1 MKYYSHRGIIMK
13 NTPYHIKVKM
23 IVLILFF
30 VGMSIIAYFLSG
42 DIYSL
47 IKDPALLKEW
57 MSVFGSFEV
66 LIFILIQAFQ
76 VVIFIVPGELVE
88 IAAGFL
94 FGTTLGS
101 IYSILGIALGSAASF
116 IIARFL
122 GYDFVRWVVPEQMF
136 NRWDVFINE
145 EKRGGTVLFL
155 LYFIPG
161 TPKDALAYFA
171 GITPV
176 SYLKFIFIS
185 MFARL
190 PAIVFSAYIGAN
202 IEQKNYTTALTVSV
216 IAGIAFLIGFI
227 YRDRIIRWL
236 YQL

>member
-1 MKYYSHRGIIMK
+1 MK

-23 IVLILFF
+23 VVLILFF
-30 VGMSIIAYFLSG
+30 IAIFVLAFFLGG
-42 DIYSL
+42 DIYAL
-47 IKDPALLKEW
+47 IKEPALLKKW
-57 MSVFGSFEV
+57 ISDFGSYHI
-66 LIFILIQAFQ
+66 LMFILVQAVQ
-76 VVIFIVPGELVE
+76 VIIFIVPGELVE
-88 IAAGFL
+88 IGAGYL
-94 FGTTLGS
+94 FGTSLGS
-101 IYSILGIALGSAASF
+101 IYSIIGIAVGSAVSF

-122 GYDFVRWVVPEQMF
+122 GYDFVKKVVPEQVF
-136 NRWDVFINE
+136 NKWDVFINE
-145 EKRGGTVLFL
+145 DRRGGTVLFL

-176 SYLKFIFIS
+176 SYIQFILVS

-202 IEQKNYTTALTVSV
+202 IEQKNYTTAFIVSV
-216 IAGIAFLIGFI
+216 IAGILFLIGFV
-227 YRDRIIRWL
+227 YRDRIIKWL

>member
-1 MKYYSHRGIIMK
+1 MK

-30 VGMSIIAYFLSG
+30 IGISILAFFLRG
-42 DIYSL
+42 DIYAV
-47 IKDPALLKEW
+47 IKDPVLLKNW
-57 MSVFGSFEV
+57 MSVFGSFQ
-66 LIFILIQAFQ
+66 IIMFILIQAVQ
-76 VVIFIVPGELVE
+76 VIVFIVPGELVE

-101 IYSILGIALGSAASF
+101 IYSIIGIAFGSAASF
-116 IIARFL
+116 IIARVL
-122 GYDFVRWVVPEQMF
+122 GYDFVKWVVPEQMF
-136 NRWDVFINE
+136 NRWNIFINE
-145 EKRGGTVLFL
+145 DKRGGTVLFL

-202 IEQKNYTTALTVSV
+202 IEQKEYTNALIVSV

-227 YRDRIIRWL
+227 YRDRIIKWL

>member
-1 MKYYSHRGIIMK
+1 MK
-13 NTPYHIKVKM
+13 NTPYHLKVKM
-23 IVLILFF
+23 IILIIFF
-30 VGMSIIAYFLSG
+30 VSIFLFAFFLSG
-42 DIYSL
+42 DIYSI
-47 IKDPALLKEW
+47 IKDPAMLKKW
-57 MSVFGSFEV
+57 MNNFGTYEV
-66 LIFILIQAFQ
+66 LMFVLIQVFQ

-94 FGTTLGS
+94 FGTALGS
-101 IYSILGIALGSAASF
+101 IYSIIGIALGSAASF
-116 IIARFL
+116 IIARAL
-122 GYDFVRWVVPEQMF
+122 GYEFVKWVVPEQMF
-136 NRWDVFINE
+136 NRWNIFINE
-145 EKRGGTVLFL
+145 DKRGGTVLFL
-155 LYFIPG
+155 LFFIPG

-176 SYLKFIFIS
+176 SYIKFIFIS

-202 IEQKNYTTALTVSV
+202 IEQKEYTNALIVSV

-227 YRDRIIRWL
+227 YRDRIIKWL

>member
-1 MKYYSHRGIIMK
+1 MK

>member
-1 MKYYSHRGIIMK
+1 MK

-30 VGMSIIAYFLSG
+30 IGISILAFFLRG
-42 DIYSL
+42 DIYAV
-47 IKDPALLKEW
+47 IKDPVLLKNW
-57 MSVFGSFEV
+57 MSVFGSFQ
-66 LIFILIQAFQ
+66 IIMFILIQAVQ
-76 VVIFIVPGELVE
+76 VIVFIVPGELVE

-94 FGTTLGS
+94 FGTMLGS
-101 IYSILGIALGSAASF
+101 IYSIIGIAFGSAASF
-116 IIARFL
+116 IIARVL
-122 GYDFVRWVVPEQMF
+122 GYEFVKWVVPEQMF
-136 NRWDVFINE
+136 NRWNIFINE
-145 EKRGGTVLFL
+145 DKRGGTVLFL

-202 IEQKNYTTALTVSV
+202 IEQKEYTNALIVSV

-227 YRDRIIRWL
+227 YRDRIIKWL

>member
-1 MKYYSHRGIIMK
+1 MK

-176 SYLKFIFIS
+176 SYLKFIFVS

>member
-1 MKYYSHRGIIMK
+1 MK

-23 IVLILFF
+23 IVLIAF
-30 VGMSIIAYFLSG
+30 IIVISGLTFLLRG
-42 DIYSL
+42 DIYAI
-47 IKDPALLKEW
+47 IKDPSLLKNW
-57 MSVFGSFEV
+57 MSVFGPFQ
-66 LIFILIQAFQ
+66 IIMFILLQAVQ
-76 VVIFIVPGELVE
+76 VIIFIVPGELVE

-94 FGTTLGS
+94 FGTAWGS
-101 IYSILGIALGSAASF
+101 IYSIIGIALGSAASF
-116 IIARFL
+116 IIARVL
-122 GYDFVRWVVPEQMF
+122 GYDFVKWVVPEQMF
-136 NRWDVFINE
+136 NRWNIFINE
-145 EKRGGTVLFL
+145 DKRGGTVLFL

-202 IEQKNYTTALTVSV
+202 IEQKEYTNALIVSV

-227 YRDRIIRWL
+227 YRDRIIKWL

>member
-1 MKYYSHRGIIMK
+1 MK

-30 VGMSIIAYFLSG
+30 IGISILAFFLRG
-42 DIYSL
+42 DIYAV
-47 IKDPALLKEW
+47 IKDPVLLKNW
-57 MSVFGSFEV
+57 MSVFGSFQ
-66 LIFILIQAFQ
+66 IIMFILIQAVQ
-76 VVIFIVPGELVE
+76 VIIFIVPGELVE

-101 IYSILGIALGSAASF
+101 IYSIIGIAFGSAASF
-116 IIARFL
+116 IIARVL
-122 GYDFVRWVVPEQMF
+122 GYEFVKWVVPEQMF
-136 NRWDVFINE
+136 NRWNIFINE
-145 EKRGGTVLFL
+145 DKRGGTVLFL

-202 IEQKNYTTALTVSV
+202 IEQKEYTNALIVSV

-227 YRDRIIRWL
+227 YRDRIIKWL

>member
-1 MKYYSHRGIIMK
+1 MK
-13 NTPYHIKVKM
+13 NTPYHLKVKM
-23 IVLILFF
+23 IILILFF
-30 VGMSIIAYFLSG
+30 VAIFTLTFLLSG
-42 DIYSL
+42 DIYSI
-47 IKDPALLKEW
+47 IKDPAMLKKW
-57 MSVFGSFEV
+57 MNNFGTYEV
-66 LIFILIQAFQ
+66 LMFVLIQAFQ

-94 FGTTLGS
+94 FGTAWGS
-101 IYSILGIALGSAASF
+101 IYSIIGIALGSAASF
-116 IIARFL
+116 IIARVL
-122 GYDFVRWVVPEQMF
+122 GYEFVKWIVPEQMF
-136 NRWDVFINE
+136 NRWNIFINE
-145 EKRGGTVLFL
+145 DKRGGTVLFL

-176 SYLKFIFIS
+176 NYLKFIFIS

-202 IEQKNYTTALTVSV
+202 IEQKEYTNALIVSV

-227 YRDRIIRWL
+227 YRDRIIKWL